1 MPDPTEP
8 APTTVTTPSTRI
20 RRLPQRGSADRA
32 VIDAIL
38 DEGLVCSVGIVADG
52 HPIVIPMAYA
62 RRGDEIFLHGAQAS
76 RLLAAG
82 AAAPICVTV
91 TLLDGVVL
99 ARSAFHHSMN
109 YRSVVLF
116 GAAREV
122 TDPAEKTAAMA
133 ALVEHVLP
141 GRWATVRAPS
151 PKELAA
157 TRVLA
162 LRIDAASAKRRSGGP
177 NDDVQDQ
184 DLPCWAGEVPL
195 ALAAGPPVPTS
206 QGTPPGPAPDQVSGY
221 DPGSRHRRRGS

>member
-1 MPDPTEP
+1 MSDSDFSQTQP
-8 APTTVTTPSTRI
+8 TPSNRI
-20 RRLPQRGSADRA
+20 RRLPQRGSYDRA

-62 RRGDEIFLHGAQAS
+62 RRGDEILLHGAQAS

-82 AAAPICVTV
+82 ATSPICVTV
-91 TLLDGVVL
+91 TLLDGLVL
-99 ARSAFHHSMN
+99 ARSAFHHSVN

-116 GAAREV
+116 GRAREL
-122 TDPAEKTAAMA
+122 TDPVEKAAAMT

-141 GRWATVRAPS
+141 GRWAGVRAPS

-162 LRIDAASAKRRSGGP
+162 VRIEGASAKRRTGGP
-177 NDDVQDQ
+177 LDDVEDQ
-184 DLPCWAGEVPL
+184 DRPGWAGEVPL
-195 ALAAGPPVPTS
+195 SLTARPPVPTS
-206 QGTPPGPAPDQVSGY
+206 QGISPGPAPAEISGY
-221 DPGSRHRRRGS
+221 DPALRRRPASGG